1 MIISCILSNF
11 SVYLWLLFMF
21 QIKTDSNELRTF
33 EQFECD
39 AKFMLL
45 LYRQCANLILGI
57 IELLRKLNFWPVCF
71 DSS

>member
-21 QIKTDSNELRTF
+21 QIKTDSTELRTF
-33 EQFECD
+33 EQFEYD

-45 LYRQCANLILGI
+45 IVQT
-57 IELLRKLNFWPVCF
+57 VCQF
-71 DSS
+71 DPRNN